1 MNANELQLTLP
12 ILGGLGFLSM
22 WWALTTR
29 RRSIRRAQT
38 TSLLNGIQVRLDRAR
53 FDATA
58 GEFLSR
64 GAVLGGLLG
73 ILSVLIVSTP
83 VVFPVFFAG
92 GFVLLW
98 SRLEDKRNQK
108 INRYNKDLA
117 WAMDIILNS
126 WRIRP
131 SMQRALQAVADYG
144 PGCDSLQA
152 ARSAGAVPS
161 PSVAADFEEVLF
173 QLRQGKP
180 LSHTLQVVADGR
192 QSLTFDALSTAL
204 IVAEEQSGEVA
215 AMLES
220 QAAATR
226 EQADAFEEAI
236 TKQRNKRNEIRNG
249 TFGPWL
255 VLALARVLSLMSGAG
270 AYGVDFFNTFP
281 GAVVALVAAVV
292 TIVVY
297 AMGLKIAARGLVLGR
312 VETEGEAQQ

>member
-1 MNANELQLTLP
+1 
-12 ILGGLGFLSM
+12 M

-29 RRSIRRAQT
+29 RRSIRRAQ
-38 TSLLNGIQVRLDRAR
+38 SARLLDGVQVRLDAAR
-53 FDATA
+53 LDARA

-64 GAVLGGLLG
+64 GAVVGLVMGALAA
-73 ILSVLIVSTP
+73 LIVSAP
-83 VVFPVFFAG
+83 VVFPVFLAG
-92 GFVLLW
+92 GYVLLW
-98 SRLEDKRNQK
+98 SRLEDNRNQK
-108 INRYNKDLA
+108 INQYNKDLA

-144 PGCDSLQA
+144 PGASSL
-152 ARSAGAVPS
+152 RSARTSG
-161 PSVAADFEEVLF
+161 VAADFEEALF
-173 QLRQGKP
+173 HVRQGRP
-180 LSHTLQVVADGR
+180 LAQALQVVADRR

-236 TKQRNKRNEIRNG
+236 AKQRNKRDEIRNG

-255 VLALARVLSLMSGAG
+255 VLALARGLSLLSGTG
-270 AYGVDFFNTFP
+270 AYGVDFFSTFI
-281 GAVVALVAAVV
+281 GGIVALVAAV
-292 TIVVY
+292 ISVVIY
-297 AMGLKIAARGLVLGR
+297 ALGLKIAARGLVLGR
-312 VETEGEAQQ
+312 VETEAGGRT